1 MNTKNFEQFT
11 NLYKVQKT
19 LRFELKP
26 IGETVI
32 NIKKVDL
39 LKADETRAENYK
51 KAKKIIDEFHKD
63 FIQQRLSRF
72 SFEEADLGNYSFT
85 IHKN

>member
-39 LKADETRAENYK
+39 LKADETRADNYK

-63 FIQQRLSRF
+63 FIQQRLSRL

>member
-39 LKADETRAENYK
+39 LKADETRADNYK
-51 KAKKIIDEFHKD
+51 KAKK
-63 FIQQRLSRF
+63 
-72 SFEEADLGNYSFT
+72 
-85 IHKN
+85 